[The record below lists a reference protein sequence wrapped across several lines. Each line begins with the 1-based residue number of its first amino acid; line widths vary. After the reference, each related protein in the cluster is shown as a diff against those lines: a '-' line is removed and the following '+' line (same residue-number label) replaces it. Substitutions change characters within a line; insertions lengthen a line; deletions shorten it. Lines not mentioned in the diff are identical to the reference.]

1 MASPFDI
8 AMSTIGF
15 REALAFAPIYRLRDA
30 PPLDIRV
37 ASAAG
42 IAALK
47 LIAWAAAYPL
57 RKRDAIDFRFI
68 RFPLHSDKLRRGY
81 NRSTVFG

>member
-47 LIAWAAAYPL
+47 LIAWAAA
-57 RKRDAIDFRFI
+57 
-68 RFPLHSDKLRRGY
+68 
-81 NRSTVFG
+81 